1 MRKLITL
8 LILLNCITYNY
19 IYAYNP
25 DDLAKA
31 KRFPTTLED
40 LKGVDLTGADLSNL
54 NLSGANLH
62 NANLSGATLN
72 NVNLTGASLTGA
84 RLEQVHICNYSI
96 LDNVQLDRNTIFN
109 ASTIE
114 HSSWNGVVSVDNGTG
129 IFDSVFFTD
138 VDFLNSDFTNAIF
151 NNSIFEECI
160 FNKVKFINSKL
171 VSCQFLNSSL
181 RNFYVTGSDLTSA
194 KFDES
199 VRMRDFEIFHSNLSR
214 TSYGNSSGHNLLM
227 HRGVF
232 RWCNLSNAI
241 TYDTAL
247 QNIEFIQSTVNG
259 FQIEAARRFPGAIYQ
274 WDNVRFIDDYGSI
287 VDNYH
292 IIDGL
297 NPRNMRVNTLTQ
309 QALVNILEMS
319 LSK

>member
-129 IFDSVFFTD
+129 IFDSVTFID
-138 VDFLNSDFTNAIF
+138 VDILNTDFTNTIF
-151 NNSIFEECI
+151 NHSIFKLCK

-171 VSCQFLNSSL
+171 IRCQFLHSSL
-181 RNFYVTGSDLTSA
+181 RNLRVEGSDLTSA
-194 KFDES
+194 NFQND
-199 VRMRDFEIFHSNLSR
+199 RMKDFEILHSILVETLYDSI
-214 TSYGNSSGHNLLM
+214 LM
-227 HRGVF
+227 CRGVF